1 MKLTRTITFKIG
13 CIECASCSI
22 SIESVLQ
29 ELNGVESAVVSPLQG
44 QTVVKYVPELV
55 GLNAVKAAVED
66 AMTGI
71 KSSLD
76 SLTGVNRVKINME
89 ECKVTVGYDPNMTG
103 PRSLI
108 SFIQEAGVG
117 LAHYQASLY
126 ISESRDKTEKDH
138 EIKIY
143 RIQFLWSCLFTVQY
157 AEKNELLDE
166 KLEEQVKHIECAAYL
181 HGSSTCNP
189 YYICCF
195 PLPSMQFMPL
205 AAVDTSQD
213 QVLHFYVH
221 LRSVLTPQMRHVV
234 ETYGDYNY
242 LRTRVGL
249 DETVGE

>member
-1 MKLTRTITFKIG
+1 
-13 CIECASCSI
+13 
-22 SIESVLQ
+22 
-29 ELNGVESAVVSPLQG
+29 
-44 QTVVKYVPELV
+44 
-55 GLNAVKAAVED
+55 
-66 AMTGI
+66 
-71 KSSLD
+71 
-76 SLTGVNRVKINME
+76 
-89 ECKVTVGYDPNMTG
+89 
-103 PRSLI
+103 
-108 SFIQEAGVG
+108 
-117 LAHYQASLY
+117 
-126 ISESRDKTEKDH
+126 
-138 EIKIY
+138 
-143 RIQFLWSCLFTVQY
+143 

-189 YYICCF
+189 YYICCC

-249 DETVGE
+249 DETVGEYKWMTYPDAGRARLGAGSGLVHHGIPKAS